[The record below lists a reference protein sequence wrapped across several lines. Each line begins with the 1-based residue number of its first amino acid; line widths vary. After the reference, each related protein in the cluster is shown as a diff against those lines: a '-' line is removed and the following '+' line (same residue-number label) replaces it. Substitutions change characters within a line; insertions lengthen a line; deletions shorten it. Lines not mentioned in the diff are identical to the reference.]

1 MQERDSASQEPE
13 GSKQN
18 TMDVLQSQE
27 EVAKVF
33 CTVTERDILEYL
45 NKLQINQATKGIFEN
60 KAPLKPVVCNKVWGQ
75 IQIDLMSMTDLPCTD
90 VDGKVYQWVLSC
102 IDVFSRYL
110 VLRPLH
116 SKETSIVAMHLLQIF
131 SDFGTPSVVQ
141 SDRGSEFLGAVEK
154 IAKLLHVK
162 IVHSS
167 VRHPQS
173 QGKVI

>member
-1 MQERDSASQEPE
+1 M
-13 GSKQN
+13 
-18 TMDVLQSQE
+18 
-27 EVAKVF
+27 F

-60 KAPLKPVVCNKVWGQ
+60 KAPLKPVVCNKVCGR

-131 SDFGTPSVVQ
+131 SDLTIGVS
-141 SDRGSEFLGAVEK
+141 RK
-154 IAKLLHVK
+154 
-162 IVHSS
+162 
-167 VRHPQS
+167 
-173 QGKVI
+173 

>member
-1 MQERDSASQEPE
+1 M
-13 GSKQN
+13 
-18 TMDVLQSQE
+18 
-27 EVAKVF
+27 
-33 CTVTERDILEYL
+33 
-45 NKLQINQATKGIFEN
+45 
-60 KAPLKPVVCNKVWGQ
+60 
-75 IQIDLMSMTDLPCTD
+75 
-90 VDGKVYQWVLSC
+90 
-102 IDVFSRYL
+102 FSRYL